1 MKIILV
7 IIIWL
12 NTGVV
17 TSTVKEVDAC
27 PNAVYGKEDLK
38 LYACPPKGPL
48 FAKYELLKSEGAL
61 LDWAALCTPVEY
73 KPINRPKTRV

>member
-27 PNAVYGKEDLK
+27 P
-38 LYACPPKGPL
+38 PKGPL
-48 FAKYELLKSEGAL
+48 FAKYEKLKADGAL

-73 KPINRPKTRV
+73 KPINRLKTGV